1 MNKERRRNHYYHV
14 HPQLLYR
21 TYGSCSLVFKSS
33 LGSAVFVLF
42 TPFVRYRFVSCSL
55 TCTLTPSV
63 VFIMDR
69 VAPKAHLS
77 VLICVLVADLVS
89 LALLR
94 WQLIRFRSK
103 SELFRRPQTWILILK
118 CVLDSAL
125 VSLMVMDTSRGVD
138 DGKPRPFRISRMLS
152 RLIDSFRRTI
162 WARC

>member
-1 MNKERRRNHYYHV
+1 
-14 HPQLLYR
+14 
-21 TYGSCSLVFKSS
+21 
-33 LGSAVFVLF
+33 
-42 TPFVRYRFVSCSL
+42 
-55 TCTLTPSV
+55 
-63 VFIMDR
+63 MDR

-103 SELFRRPQTWILILK
+103 SKLFRQPQIWILILK

-138 DGKPRPFRISRMLS
+138 DGKPRPFRVLRMLS
-152 RLIDSFRRTI
+152 RLIDSFRRTV